1 MQQTNYATQKRE
13 ICDYVEQD
21 KKAVFTVHC
30 KQQSLR
36 VHSQVR
42 VHVPNSAKDQ
52 VPDGVS
58 ISRRTMTCVARC
70 LVSLPIAESGPVAM
84 TERSHRAR

>member
-1 MQQTNYATQKRE
+1 MPPRSVRYATTSNKT
-13 ICDYVEQD
+13 
-21 KKAVFTVHC
+21 KKPCLLYTVNNSLSESTHKCVFTC
-30 KQQSLR
+30 Q
-36 VHSQVR
+36 
-42 VHVPNSAKDQ
+42 NSAKDQ